1 MASNPEFVE
10 VHYTMVNQCILNV
23 LLFVISTTKSPNM
36 EDNIYYVFRFF
47 SDNVHRVSIQMCQF
61 LALYQ
66 NELTKM
72 TKMIEQIPHEP
83 EVSWIG
89 TLIHNTN
96 TNLVAQ
102 LIGIHI
108 NLFSDTPM
116 DKVLLRSKVKMVEDM
131 MSKNLLSTYLK
142 EMIPVYKTTKSLL
155 FKFTFNIIPE
165 HQTGI
170 PMVYHCLPFKFTLH
184 TPNPFQAVAAGATLA
199 PLPAPVFGNAGAG
212 APAPLASFLPAPAAV
227 APAPKALVLPVPAA
241 APAPKAPVLPVPAAA
256 PAPKASV
263 QTASA
268 AAAAAPAPKAPVQ
281 TASAA
286 AAASAPKSSHS
297 FMNGR
302 GFNRDFSPSRYGFV
316 NTPNRGEKRPL
327 EESDDNKIKTDIPP
341 SSSSRS
347 STPVE
352 SNYTRFLR
360 NSKDF
365 LEWIRKEKR
374 IPGPLDGN
382 ADTFLLETNHI
393 IGRKSERLRHLL
405 ESIGKEMESILGHSD
420 FYIQY
425 PHLKEKV
432 PSEKRIKMEE
442 PAPPT
447 F

>member
-1 MASNPEFVE
+1 MASNPEILE

-23 LLFVISTTKSPNM
+23 LLFVISTTKSPIM

-47 SDNVHRVSIQMCQF
+47 SDNIHRVSIQMCQF
-61 LALYQ
+61 MALYQ
-66 NELTKM
+66 NELIKM

-142 EMIPVYKTTKSLL
+142 DMIPVFKTTKNLL

-170 PMVYHCLPFKFTLH
+170 PMVYHCLPFKC
-184 TPNPFQAVAAGATLA
+184 TPHIPFQIA
-199 PLPAPVFGNAGAG
+199 PAPVAPAPVAPVAPVAPAPVAPAPVAAAPIAPAHVAPG
-212 APAPLASFLPAPAAV
+212 APAPVAA
-227 APAPKALVLPVPAA
+227 ALPV
-241 APAPKAPVLPVPAAA
+241 
-256 PAPKASV
+256 
-263 QTASA
+263 TAVKGLSPMLHRDHPIFQKTSNA
-268 AAAAAPAPKAPVQ
+268 
-281 TASAA
+281 
-286 AAASAPKSSHS
+286 
-297 FMNGR
+297 FM
-302 GFNRDFSPSRYGFV
+302 
-316 NTPNRGEKRPL
+316 TIPNRVEKRPL
-327 EESDDNKIKTDIPP
+327 DKYEGKRPIQESGN
-341 SSSSRS
+341 SSSSGN
-347 STPVE
+347 TIQPE

-360 NSKDF
+360 NSKSF

-393 IGRKSERLRHLL
+393 IGRKSDRLRHLL

-425 PHLKEKV
+425 PHLKSKE
-432 PSEKRIKMEE
+432 PSEKRLKMEE